1 MSDHGHLLRDIMARL
16 GEIPEPCSISMQS
29 PMTIVEMGLIDDV
42 TISADG
48 KVSVALCLTDTGC
61 VHYMS
66 MTRFIAD
73 ALTPLDGVTGVE
85 VRQVL
90 DKLWTDDR
98 VQRRAS

>member
-1 MSDHGHLLRDIMARL
+1 MTDRDRLLTEIMARL
-16 GEIPEPCSISMQS
+16 NTIPEPCSISMNS
-29 PMTIVEMGLIDDV
+29 PMSIAEMGLIDDV
-42 TISADG
+42 TLSDDG
-48 KVSVALCLTDTGC
+48 VVSVALCLTDTGC

-73 ALTPLDGVTGVE
+73 ALLPLNGVTDVK

-98 VQRRAS
+98 VRRRAG